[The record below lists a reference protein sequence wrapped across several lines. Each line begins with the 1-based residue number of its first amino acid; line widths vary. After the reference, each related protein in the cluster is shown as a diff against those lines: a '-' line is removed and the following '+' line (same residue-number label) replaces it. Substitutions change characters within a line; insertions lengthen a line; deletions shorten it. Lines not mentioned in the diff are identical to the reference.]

1 MSTISFRTA
10 EVVFDRTPGRL
21 ERRLC
26 GCHSYISDKN
36 IIKHCYL
43 GVTGVSVVGS
53 LDTPSTLSHSCLS
66 AVINVINTKLPMI

>member
-1 MSTISFRTA
+1 MSTTSFRTA
-10 EVVFDRTPGRL
+10 DVVFDRTVGGL